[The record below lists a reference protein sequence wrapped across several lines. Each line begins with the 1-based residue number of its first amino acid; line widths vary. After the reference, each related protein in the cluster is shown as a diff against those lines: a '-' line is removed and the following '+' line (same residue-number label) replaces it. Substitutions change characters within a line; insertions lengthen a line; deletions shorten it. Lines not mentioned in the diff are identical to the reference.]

1 MGSDVSGYGVIQ
13 LPEALFG
20 PVRAFNRG
28 ELASISVED
37 VPAGPGRCKIHPHW
51 WRCGRGS
58 L

>member
-1 MGSDVSGYGVIQ
+1 MGSDVSGYGFIR

-20 PVRAFNRG
+20 SVRAFKRG

-37 VPAGPGRCKIHPHW
+37 VPAGSGRCKIHRHW
-51 WRCGRGS
+51 RRCGWGS